1 MERTDVFTIRL
12 PRDLGDLIRDEA
24 EKKGISASEEI
35 RQRII
40 AGSAQTMMSLSI
52 GGYKIPLSELNNAQI
67 IFEKTDTEEK

>member
-1 MERTDVFTIRL
+1 MERTDIFTIRL

-35 RQRII
+35 RQRVI

-52 GGYKIPLSELNNAQI
+52 GGHKIPFSELINAQI
-67 IFEKTDTEEK
+67 IFEEPDTEKK